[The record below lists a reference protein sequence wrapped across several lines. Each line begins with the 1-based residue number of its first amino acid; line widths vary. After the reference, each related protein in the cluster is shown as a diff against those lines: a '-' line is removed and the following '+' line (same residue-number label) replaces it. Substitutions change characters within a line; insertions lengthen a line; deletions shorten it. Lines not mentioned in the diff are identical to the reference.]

1 MALSYILVVVSA
13 LTQPVMYLRS
23 NAAPGMTKIQSGSS
37 IQQRFYRYILTRREM
52 WMRMISGFVFALSSS
67 CKWLMHT
74 TSDTY
79 QEPGLITHTC
89 HPKYASMEIWM
100 VFVGHV

>member
-37 IQQRFYRYILTRREM
+37 IQQRFYRYFLTRREI
-52 WMRMISGFVFALSSS
+52 WMRM
-67 CKWLMHT
+67 T
-74 TSDTY
+74 
-79 QEPGLITHTC
+79 
-89 HPKYASMEIWM
+89 
-100 VFVGHV
+100 